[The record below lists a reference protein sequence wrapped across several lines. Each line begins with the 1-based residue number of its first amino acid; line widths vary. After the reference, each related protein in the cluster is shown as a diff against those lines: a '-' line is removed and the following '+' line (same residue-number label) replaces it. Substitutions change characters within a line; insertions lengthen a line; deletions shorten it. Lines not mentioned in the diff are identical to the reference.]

1 MDSIESNAYIHLHKD
16 NVKHYCEIDKDSINE
31 IGEIKLLTTL
41 EEMHKDLFETS
52 IQDPLIKEWGNLLIQ
67 SASASTAEALKT
79 LIKDSSIE
87 DLSVLYEAI
96 DKEMQKIVT
105 GSLNY
110 SMTKSLY
117 EQAIKGDLSDTIQKS
132 LQKVEKEMQNT
143 AVSLDGIWQ
152 YIINLVK
159 VIDEDDVE
167 ILKDVIKRGK
177 EKDLKIL
184 RLSKNQKVANKRL
197 IKLIL
202 KRINSIIKY
211 VNKNKEQVKSG
222 SSDTL
227 QRQLTT
233 ILSQNL
239 ISKDLGEYVI
249 GLRDKQAQN
258 AVSYLVSGVGEQ
270 RYNSPG
276 YKQLEKTLSFPFMQG
291 GVTGKTDARIE
302 SENGISINIS
312 QNNGTQLNIIFDFS
326 GVSNKLYLGEQ
337 SFFNKEAKSI
347 PISNIESGSGGP
359 IGPTINAIATEQ
371 KHIYAFFNT
380 IRFFD
385 PSSNEFQTAMR
396 LLGTRQFLRLFST
409 TSFNGEGGFNFN
421 KNLLDFSSYFYANG
435 RVFSI
440 REILYKIIDE
450 AKNIEN
456 SMNYI
461 SYSLENMPPPIEKI
475 GDDDNPLDAI
485 IRSRNEIK
493 QLKTIPRLYAS
504 LHIAKIFGK

>member
-1 MDSIESNAYIHLHKD
+1 MNSVENNAYIHLHKEHV
-16 NVKHYCEIDKDSINE
+16 NKYCEINGNDIDEKE
-31 IGEIKLLTTL
+31 EIKLLTVL
-41 EEMHKDLFETS
+41 KNIHENSFKIS
-52 IQDPLIKEWGNLLIQ
+52 IQDPLIKEWGNLLSQ
-67 SASASTAEALKT
+67 SASTSESLKT

-87 DLSVLYEAI
+87 NLSVLYKAI
-96 DKEMQKIVT
+96 DEEMQKIVT
-105 GSLNY
+105 DSLNY

-117 EQAIKGDLSDTIQKS
+117 EQAITGDLSGTIQKS
-132 LQKVEKEMQNT
+132 LQEVKREAQNT
-143 AVSLDGIWQ
+143 VASLDGIWQ
-152 YIINLVK
+152 YIIDLVA
-159 VIDEDDVE
+159 VIDKEDIKILEE
-167 ILKDVIKRGK
+167 IIDRGK
-177 EKDLKIL
+177 ERDLKIL
-184 RLSKNQKVANKRL
+184 RLSKNQKVVNRDL

-202 KRINSIIKY
+202 KRMNSIIKY
-211 VNKNKEQVKSG
+211 VNKNKERIKRG

-227 QRQLTT
+227 QQQLTT

-249 GLRDKQAQN
+249 GLRDKQAQD
-258 AVSYLVSGVGEQ
+258 AVSYLVEGVGEQ

-276 YKQLEKTLSFPFMQG
+276 YQKLEKTSSFPFMQG
-291 GVTGKTDARIE
+291 GVTGKTDARIQ
-302 SENGISINIS
+302 SEKGISIDIF
-312 QNNGTQLNIIFDFS
+312 QGNGTQLNIIFDFS

-337 SFFNKEAKSI
+337 SFFDKKTKPI
-347 PISNIESGSGGP
+347 PISSIESGSGGP
-359 IGPTINAIATEQ
+359 IGPTIEAIATEQ

-385 PSSNEFQTAMR
+385 SSSDEFKTAMR

-450 AKNIEN
+450 ADNIKE
-456 SMNYI
+456 SMSYI
-461 SYSLENMPPPIEKI
+461 SYSLQNMPDPIKKI
-475 GDDDNPLDAI
+475 GNNDNPLDAI
-485 IRSRNEIK
+485 VRSRDEIQ
-493 QLKTIPRLYAS
+493 QLKTIPRLHAS